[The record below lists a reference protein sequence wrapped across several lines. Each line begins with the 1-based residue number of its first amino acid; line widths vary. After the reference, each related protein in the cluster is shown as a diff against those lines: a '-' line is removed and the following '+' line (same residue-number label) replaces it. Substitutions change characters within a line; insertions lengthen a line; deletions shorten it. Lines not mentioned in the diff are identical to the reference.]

1 MSVAVFPDGRR
12 VVSGS
17 YDETVKVWD
26 AATGECVATLDG
38 SDVNE
43 TKTFRVDRPNYFL
56 HTLNAFWNGTTVV
69 VDCTVASKDPFKGPN
84 VRLDVMRNKTLRDRA
99 VNTDANMRVD
109 RFRLF
114 EDGTVAQETLSAPGR
129 STDFTKINFEYA
141 AHDYCYYYGIEWGH
155 DLESYGSMAV
165 VKQDLCAGAATH
177 WHRPG
182 WFPGEASFVPTGGT
196 NEDDGVLVFV
206 ALHGANRT
214 SSFVV
219 ADATDCA
226 DVVAD
231 GAAALVVDKSTL
243 DCLLCSDAAAYACSV
258 ARMLAVGGCFLVM
271 SFHDAEFL
279 KAALCAALPFRVERE
294 VVREKNVAL
303 LLRRTAGAWEPE
315 AVAAALLRP
324 TVPPERL
331 ARLRA
336 SWGGARPL
344 REAYDLLF
352 SDALKAEYAFAD
364 FEADAGSA
372 DRWSLDDA
380 LAFLRRT
387 Q

>member
-1 MSVAVFPDGRR
+1 MTSYELREFEWLPDL
-12 VVSGS
+12 
-17 YDETVKVWD
+17 DLATV
-26 AATGECVATLDG
+26 EPL
-38 SDVNE
+38 
-43 TKTFRVDRPNYFL
+43 
-56 HTLNAFWNGTTVV
+56 
-69 VDCTVASKDPFKGPN
+69 VASIDRDGLCVVPGCGTSC
-84 VRLDVMRNKTLRDRA
+84 VSATLRDGWGFRRVLSLDSDAAAIDFMRA
-99 VNTDANMRVD
+99 RQRDDARRCD
-109 RFRLF
+109 
-114 EDGTVAQETLSAPGR
+114 
-129 STDFTKINFEYA
+129 
-141 AHDYCYYYGIEWGH
+141 
-155 DLESYGSMAV
+155 
-165 VKQDLCAGAATH
+165 
-177 WHRPG
+177 
-182 WFPGEASFVPTGGT
+182 
-196 NEDDGVLVFV
+196 
-206 ALHGANRT
+206 
-214 SSFVV
+214 FVV

-279 KAALCAALPFRVERE
+279 KAALCAALPFCVERE
-294 VVREKNVAL
+294 VVREKDVAL